1 MSAFWCV
8 PDRVCSVERKLHNY
22 TFMAC
27 FRKMLV
33 VCVID
38 RNLGGLE
45 DSDEEGVKA
54 RTLAYKEVERACER

>member
-1 MSAFWCV
+1 
-8 PDRVCSVERKLHNY
+8 
-22 TFMAC
+22 MAC

-45 DSDEEGVKA
+45 DSDQEGVKA